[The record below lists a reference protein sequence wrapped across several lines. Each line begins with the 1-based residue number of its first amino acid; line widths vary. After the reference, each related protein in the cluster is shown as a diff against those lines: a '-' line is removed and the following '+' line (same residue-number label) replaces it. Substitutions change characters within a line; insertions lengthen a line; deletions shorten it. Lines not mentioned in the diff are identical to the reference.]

1 MDVLWCVAVFVGKH
15 PDRVALT
22 RPLISESSSSSSG
35 SGSGGNVNVYVLG
48 GRTFSKRDELVTY
61 FRTILHQVS
70 KSLTHSLTG
79 WLAGS
84 LFLTTLY
91 RESVRNSRMVWYCG

>member
-1 MDVLWCVAVFVGKH
+1 LIDLMDVLWCVAVFVGKH

-22 RPLISESSSSSSG
+22 RPSTSHELISESSSSSSS

-70 KSLTHSLTG
+70 KSLTHSLAG
-79 WLAGS
+79 WLAGWIAVPYHS
-84 LFLTTLY
+84 I
-91 RESVRNSRMVWYCG
+91 S